1 MFSRSSESARDI
13 LEPGEELVGRLDGR
27 GATLLLTQR
36 RVVIVREG
44 SGFRPRSGVRSWPYA
59 SIMRVTLSPPKR
71 GQAQIVIRTGRAA
84 WQAVSMFFAAEL
96 MPDAEDLVQEIR
108 RQIP

>member
-1 MFSRSSESARDI
+1 MFSRSSESAREI

-44 SGFRPRSGVRSWPYA
+44 SGFRPRSGIRSWPYD
-59 SIMRVTLSPPKR
+59 SITGVTLSPPKR
-71 GQAQIVIRTGRAA
+71 GQAQVVIRTGSAA
-84 WQAVSMFFAAEL
+84 WQAVSMFFAAEQL
-96 MPDAEDLVQEIR
+96 SDAEDLIQEIR

>member
-1 MFSRSSESARDI
+1 MFSRSSESAREI

-44 SGFRPRSGVRSWPYA
+44 SGFRPRSGIRSWPYS
-59 SIMRVTLSPPKR
+59 SITGVTLSPPKR
-71 GQAQIVIRTGRAA
+71 GQAQVVIRTGRAA

-96 MPDAEDLVQEIR
+96 MTDAEDLIQEIR
-108 RQIP
+108 RQIL